1 MQNSGTPLIVAAVI
15 LAVAVLGGA
24 LILKSSMDAGTAQ
37 LEGVKS
43 SLVEFKDALAAAARP
58 QPAAA
63 QRPSGPDPARKYSL
77 NLNGTPVK
85 GAQTAKVTLVE
96 FSDFQC
102 PFCKRVGPTLE
113 QIEKTYGDK
122 VRIAFKHLPLPM
134 HPQAES
140 AARAAEAAHRQGKF
154 WEMHDKLFADQQGLS
169 EAAYEKHAKELG
181 LDLERFKK
189 DYASPEVKARVDADM
204 REANQ
209 LGVNGTPGFFVNG
222 RFLSGA
228 QPFEA
233 FKTLIDQELAQA
245 G

>member
-24 LILKSSMDAGTAQ
+24 LILKSSMDAGTAE
-37 LEGVKS
+37 LVGVKT
-43 SLVEFKDALAAAARP
+43 SLVEFKDALAAVARP
-58 QPAAA
+58 PAPAA
-63 QRPSGPDPARKYSL
+63 QRPSGPDPAKKYSL
-77 NLNGTPVK
+77 NLNGTPFK
-85 GAQTAKVTLVE
+85 GPAAARITVVE

-113 QIEKTYGDK
+113 QIEKAYGDK

-134 HPQAES
+134 HPMAES
-140 AARAAEAAHRQGKF
+140 AARASEAAHRQGKF
-154 WEMHDKLFADQQGLS
+154 WEMHDKLFADQQALS
-169 EAAYEKHAKELG
+169 EQAYEKHAKEIG
-181 LDLERFKK
+181 LDVERFKK
-189 DYASPEVKARVDADM
+189 DFTSPEVKARVEADA

-209 LGVNGTPGFFVNG
+209 LGVGGTPGFFVNG